1 MRQRFA
7 VLVSF
12 LLFAMGVA
20 PAGSAQQH
28 NRVAL
33 LIGNAVYPDAD
44 APLKEPM
51 TDARALGDELQHWG
65 FDVTIGENLKERAL
79 KQALDQFYAKIYSES
94 AAIAVIFFSGF
105 GIQSNQQ
112 TYIIPVDAQIWNEN
126 DVRRDGFNLEE
137 IIAQMDKRGAKIKVA
152 IIDASRPNPFERRFR
167 SVAAGLTAVA
177 APRGTLVMMS
187 ALPDTVVDADQ
198 SVFVTKLL
206 AELKKT
212 PDSTIEQ
219 TFSRARSDVSRE
231 TKGQQVPWFP
241 CSLGEDLAIGS

>member
-1 MRQRFA
+1 MRPRFA

-79 KQALDQFYAKIYSES
+79 K
-94 AAIAVIFFSGF
+94 
-105 GIQSNQQ
+105 
-112 TYIIPVDAQIWNEN
+112 
-126 DVRRDGFNLEE
+126 
-137 IIAQMDKRGAKIKVA
+137 KRSTSSMQKSIL
-152 IIDASRPNPFERRFR
+152 SRQR
-167 SVAAGLTAVA
+167 
-177 APRGTLVMMS
+177 
-187 ALPDTVVDADQ
+187 
-198 SVFVTKLL
+198 
-206 AELKKT
+206 
-212 PDSTIEQ
+212 
-219 TFSRARSDVSRE
+219 
-231 TKGQQVPWFP
+231 
-241 CSLGEDLAIGS
+241 